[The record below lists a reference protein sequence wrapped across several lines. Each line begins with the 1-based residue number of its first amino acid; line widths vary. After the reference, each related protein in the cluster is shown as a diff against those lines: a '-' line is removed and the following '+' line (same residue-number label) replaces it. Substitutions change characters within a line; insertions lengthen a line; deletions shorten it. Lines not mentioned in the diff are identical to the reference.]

1 MKIDDTLISKL
12 AKLSRL
18 SFNEE
23 ERKIIKEDLG
33 KMLDLFQQLNKLD
46 LDGVKSLSY
55 INDHEGK
62 LRKDEIGEELQHSWI
77 EKNAPKTISGGIVVP
92 KIIE

>member
-18 SFNEE
+18 SFNDE
-23 ERKIIKEDLG
+23 ERKNIKEDLG
-33 KMLDLFQQLNKLD
+33 KMLEMFQQLNKID
-46 LDGVKSLSY
+46 LDDAKALSY
-55 INDHEGK
+55 LNQNEVK
-62 LRKDEIGEELQHSWI
+62 LRADEVGEELQSVWI
-77 EKNAPKTISGGIVVP
+77 EKNAPKTKSGGIVVP

>member
-18 SFNEE
+18 SFNDE
-23 ERKIIKEDLG
+23 ERKNIKEDLG
-33 KMLDLFQQLNKLD
+33 KMLEMFQQLNKID
-46 LDGVKSLSY
+46 LKEAKALSY
-55 INDHEGK
+55 LNQNEIK
-62 LRKDEIGEELQHSWI
+62 LRADEVGEELENFWI
-77 EKNAPKTISGGIVVP
+77 EKNAPKTKSGGIVVP

>member
-18 SFNEE
+18 SFDDE
-23 ERKIIKEDLG
+23 ERKNIKVELG
-33 KMLDLFQQLNKLD
+33 KMLEMFEQLNN
-46 LDGVKSLSY
+46 
-55 INDHEGK
+55 INLEDAKALNYLNEN
-62 LRKDEIGEELQHSWI
+62 EIKMRSDTVGEELDSYWI
-77 EKNAPKTISGGIVVP
+77 EKNAPKTKSGGIVVP